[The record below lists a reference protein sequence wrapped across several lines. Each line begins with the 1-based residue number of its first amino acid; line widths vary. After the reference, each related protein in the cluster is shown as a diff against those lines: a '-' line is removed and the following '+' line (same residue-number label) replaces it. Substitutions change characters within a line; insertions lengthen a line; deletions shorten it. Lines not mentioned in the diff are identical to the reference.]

1 MGRSR
6 RGFTLI
12 EAMIVVV
19 VVGALAVL
27 AIASYRRWVQTAYL
41 TEAEDM
47 VKSIRAAQQAF
58 RAENSGY
65 LNVSQ
70 GLGPGFDYP
79 ALRPGQSKTAWGG
92 ACTGCYNQTAGW
104 TALNV
109 SSSAPMTFGYST
121 VANNGDNN
129 KNAAS
134 LPQLTVN
141 GQTLDLSTMTAPWYV
156 VEADGDTNGDG
167 VYCNVYGLSTT
178 NQLYINNEGE

>member
-6 RGFTLI
+6 RGFTLV

-47 VKSIRAAQQAF
+47 VKSIRAAQQSF
-58 RAENSGY
+58 RAENGGY

-92 ACTGCYNQTAGW
+92 PCLGCNNQTTGW

-109 SSSAPMTFGYST
+109 SSNAPMAFGYST
-121 VANNGDNN
+121 VADN
-129 KNAAS
+129 KNGPS
-134 LPQLTVN
+134 LPPLTVN
-141 GQTLDLSTMTAPWYV
+141 GNTIDLSTMTAPWYV
-156 VEADGDTNGDG
+156 IEADGDTNGDG
-167 VYCNVYGLSTT
+167 VYCNVYGLSST
-178 NQLYINNEGE
+178 NQVYINNEGE